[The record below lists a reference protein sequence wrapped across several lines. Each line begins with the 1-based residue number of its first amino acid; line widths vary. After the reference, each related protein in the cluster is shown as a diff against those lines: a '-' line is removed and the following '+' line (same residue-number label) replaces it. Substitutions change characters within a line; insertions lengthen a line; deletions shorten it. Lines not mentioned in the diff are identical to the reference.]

1 MTKARI
7 LVMAEGT
14 ALRYHSIC
22 FSVVLMDSTLRF
34 EDDGLVY
41 NILPLSLVLVNKYG
55 STESH
60 WLVVERGENTAI
72 SSGASSLG
80 RDKSVSTLVNNS
92 SAIEEEE
99 NMGRIREV
107 VGEAL
112 LVPRK
117 DAIRKVSL
125 PSRLALSSN
134 LLGMKVSK
142 EMSFAVVWKVEG
154 SRVGR
159 DFQVICSEFNNL
171 QRSERLSAELGR
183 QTTARVSKAT
193 RFVTLRRGGAESR
206 LGTGIRSSL
215 NFPFSAG

>member
-1 MTKARI
+1 
-7 LVMAEGT
+7 
-14 ALRYHSIC
+14 
-22 FSVVLMDSTLRF
+22 
-34 EDDGLVY
+34 
-41 NILPLSLVLVNKYG
+41 
-55 STESH
+55 
-60 WLVVERGENTAI
+60 
-72 SSGASSLG
+72 
-80 RDKSVSTLVNNS
+80 
-92 SAIEEEE
+92 
-99 NMGRIREV
+99 MGRIREV

-134 LLGMKVSK
+134 LLGMKVSM

-193 RFVTLRRGGAESR
+193 RFVTLNKTRQFAMRSRRR
-206 LGTGIRSSL
+206 RRWVLGNTVHKYDLKNAAHEYHDEVSCTTSL
-215 NFPFSAG
+215 I